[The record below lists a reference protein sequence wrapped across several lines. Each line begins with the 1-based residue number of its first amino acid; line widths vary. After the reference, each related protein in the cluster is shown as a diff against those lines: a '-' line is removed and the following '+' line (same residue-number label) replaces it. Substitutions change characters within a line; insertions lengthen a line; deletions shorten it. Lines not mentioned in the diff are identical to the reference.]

1 MSSRRRPP
9 RRKPEPA
16 HACPHPEAVG
26 KRWGDPISE
35 ERQAE
40 LKGLLDRWAAETDH
54 GGRKGPFDKAS
65 RQDMLV
71 PRTGADVF
79 WLAQNVRTLSGAGPA
94 RYVDGINVS
103 GVEPRLHLEGM
114 NLAGAHLEE
123 AFLDG
128 VRVEGANLIGAHL
141 EGAFPPTAPPT
152 RRARRG
158 SLAAFRQQRRAQE
171 GRWTRRATATPSTP
185 SAPSPS

>member
-1 MSSRRRPP
+1 MS
-9 RRKPEPA
+9 EQQTHVA
-16 HACPHPEAVG
+16 QAETMG
-26 KRWGDPISE
+26 DRWGDPISA

-40 LKGLLDRWAAETDH
+40 LQGYLDDWVAETDH
-54 GGRKGPFDKAS
+54 GERKGPFD
-65 RQDMLV
+65 
-71 PRTGADVF
+71 PRSMRTLRIVLTGADVF
-79 WLAQNVRTLSGAGPA
+79 WLAQQVRT
-94 RYVDGINVS
+94 DMGIV
-103 GVEPRLHLEGM
+103 PDLHL
-114 NLAGAHLEE
+114 
-123 AFLDG
+123 
-128 VRVEGANLIGAHL
+128 EGANLIGAHL